1 MPAPPQMT
9 LFGDVFDDRRI
20 NIYHDE
26 SEIKKR
32 GYLLIG
38 LVYVPQHK
46 LDHVY
51 KSLQRVRDKY
61 EYYGEIH
68 FRKLN
73 GKPNH
78 PKSLKEKV
86 AIEWMD
92 TYVDT
97 LYTHINFSALIV
109 DQKSPSFMRE
119 RFKQNF
125 HIYNRFTAL
134 AIKAGIKKFYST
146 YPEVKLKIYS
156 DKKDRKTSPTGELL
170 DNFDKYVPF
179 RVWMDSILEK
189 LYKQRAVPRIHFHS
203 SPLVLIDSSERS
215 PDGEL
220 IQLTDMLLGSLKQVI
235 EPSKK
240 PTKLEL
246 GRKMFSVLYADRD
259 LTPNWKYVKT
269 SVQVWRFPDE
279 DGRPT
284 NKFPVGIL
292 RHFSR
297 SLSRER

>member
-20 NIYHDE
+20 NVYHDE
-26 SEIKKR
+26 SEIKKK

-38 LVYVPQHK
+38 LVYMPQHK
-46 LDHVY
+46 LNYVY
-51 KSLQRVRDKY
+51 ETLHKVRDKY

-92 TYVDT
+92 KYLDT
-97 LYTHINFSALIV
+97 LHRNVKFSALIV
-109 DQKSPSFMRE
+109 DQKSPSFMRGN
-119 RFKQNF
+119 FKENF

-134 AIKAGIKKFYST
+134 AIKAGIKKFYSN
-146 YPEVKLKIYS
+146 YPEITLKIYS
-156 DKKDRKTSPTGELL
+156 DSKDRKTSPTGELL

-189 LYKQRAVPRIHFHS
+189 LNRRIAIPKIRFEKD
-203 SPLVLIDSSERS
+203 PLVLVNSSEKS

-220 IQLTDMLLGSLKQVI
+220 IQLTDLLLGSLKQVI

-246 GRKMFSVLYADRD
+246 GKKMFNILYADKD
-259 LTPNWKYVKT
+259 LSPNWKYIKT
-269 SVQVWRFPDE
+269 SVQLWRFPDE

-284 NKFPVGIL
+284 NDFPVGIL
-292 RHFSR
+292 KYF
-297 SLSRER
+297 

>member
-46 LDHVY
+46 VDRVCR
-51 KSLQRVRDKY
+51 SLQRIRDRY
-61 EYYGEIH
+61 GYYGEIH

-97 LYTHINFSALIV
+97 LYRHVNFSTLIV

-119 RFKQNF
+119 RFKQDF

-146 YPEVKLKIYS
+146 YPEVTLKIYS
-156 DKKDRKTSPTGELL
+156 DKKDRKTSPTGELF

-179 RVWMDSILEK
+179 RVLMDFLHGNSHK
-189 LYKQRAVPRIHFHS
+189 SNTAPHIHFDKP
-203 SPLVLIDSSERS
+203 PLVLIDSAEKS
-215 PDGEL
+215 PHGEL
-220 IQLTDMLLGSLKQVI
+220 IQLTDLLLGSLKQVI

-246 GRKMFSVLYADRD
+246 GKKMFRILYEDEE
-259 LTPNWKYVKT
+259 LSPNWKYVKT
-269 SVQVWRFPDE
+269 RVQVWRFPNE
-279 DGRPT
+279 EGKPT
-284 NKFPVGIL
+284 NDFPVGIL
-292 RHFSR
+292 KHI
-297 SLSRER
+297 